1 MHWPLV
7 NGLVHL
13 LIIVQ
18 LAEQTKALH
27 CLSCTDILQPRL
39 CHQVE
44 TCSDDEV
51 CVVQKLQY
59 SNGDISFKVGC
70 ESAQV
75 CHHQRSVS
83 VMGVSNLTK
92 RRGTAPL
99 CVDCCTTDLCNAEG
113 CGQSGYPPEIGVVCY
128 GCDMTYTSDTCG
140 RLEFC
145 TTDEMCVIQGNW
157 DIVKYYKTGCQR
169 KHLCSQVGWAGQVG
183 KRSNYCYRCCEDN
196 LCNNRCDDNLTTSPI
211 TTPVHSTSISL
222 PPITPSEVTSASTP
236 NFSTLQPPKACDD
249 FPECINMNRTAICAD
264 KHAATALC
272 PRACGLCPSTCRDTS
287 DLCAYLNQTIS
298 LCSNP
303 DMVKYVG
310 CLSTCSMCVTTVSQP
325 VSAMT
330 YCGVAPRLLRGD
342 NKGVDFYV
350 ATFYL
355 AKLDSFPHSQK
366 PYLSILYEYH
376 SGMCVMTYG
385 KRSITLSLA
394 YGQNVLPIPEELI
407 LTDPGLAQFSQ
418 SSRDVYHLNR
428 DVEMKMLYLHCNRT
442 VNVVVVQKGEVN
454 GQASVYE
461 AHLAFPA
468 PQCSTSF
475 VVSSYLNPKYEYNVI
490 GVISPKGAN
499 VSFHNDKITTAP
511 FNGTATF
518 NVTLQSNGVFQLS
531 SLNDLSGTRITSSTP
546 ICVLSSNNCLY
557 NRKGLCSMVIE
568 SIPPVADLETNFV
581 VPVLMPNYTMSIKIV
596 AAHDN
601 TSVTMA
607 MTNQNANTP
616 AGRSPLR
623 EVVVLNSGMYLTQAL
638 TAMTDLTI
646 MATKGIL
653 VTQLLFGYA
662 PFGLPVPAVTQYKDL
677 YRFDSLAAKE
687 TYITI
692 IIENMHNTSAMFE
705 GLVLDD
711 SPLSESLLSYN
722 TTLACSDYSIITMA
736 VSAGGHLIKH
746 TMAVPFGLIVHGTQ
760 YGYPAG
766 MKFMSTSK

>member
-211 TTPVHSTSISL
+211 TTP
-222 PPITPSEVTSASTP
+222 
-236 NFSTLQPPKACDD
+236 
-249 FPECINMNRTAICAD
+249 
-264 KHAATALC
+264 
-272 PRACGLCPSTCRDTS
+272 
-287 DLCAYLNQTIS
+287 
-298 LCSNP
+298 
-303 DMVKYVG
+303 
-310 CLSTCSMCVTTVSQP
+310 VTTVSQP